1 MRRHLITLLTILML
15 PLAAQAQG
23 DLSEAEYQAK
33 LNELQATIK
42 ELKTELEKV
51 KSSRDNLENNLQ
63 GTEVNIGELHKKIE
77 RLKGELASQ
86 KKQLT
91 QLKHQRSELQQ
102 QQQQQQQRIAEH
114 INAAHRLGQQSQ
126 LKLLLNQQ
134 HPDQVARTLKYY
146 EYFLEAR
153 SEKID
158 AYLAVI
164 SELDTLEPKI
174 QAKTRQLEQSKRSL
188 EGQHQQLRN
197 QQQERLGTLTK
208 LKQSIASKDQQLKKL
223 DRDKRQLQQLLE
235 EVTAAIANLNLSS
248 DGEPFAKR
256 KGKMKLPARGK
267 IANRYG
273 SHRLSGKLKWE
284 GLEIKASEGSSVSA
298 IHHGRVV
305 FSDYLRG
312 HGLLIIIDHGDDY
325 MSLYANNQTLLK
337 DIGDW
342 VSSGEEIAKVGN
354 SGGKGSSGLYFEIR
368 LQGKP
373 VNPNLWCKR

>member
-1 MRRHLITLLTILML
+1 MRHILLTLIALLWL
-15 PLAAQAQG
+15 PLAAAQE
-23 DLSEAEYQAK
+23 SEAEYQAK
-33 LNELQATIK
+33 LNQLQATIAQ
-42 ELKTELEKV
+42 LKTELDKV
-51 KSSRDNLENNLQ
+51 KSSRDNLESNLQ
-63 GTEVNIGELHKKIE
+63 GTEVNIGKLHQKIE

-102 QQQQQQQRIAEH
+102 QQRQQQQHIAEH

-164 SELDTLEPKI
+164 SELDTLEPRI
-174 QAKTRQLEQSKRSL
+174 LAKTEQLQSNRRKL
-188 EGQHQQLRN
+188 ETEHQQLRLR
-197 QQQERLGTLTK
+197 QQDRQQTLTK
-208 LKQSIASKDQQLKKL
+208 LQQSIANKDQQLKKL
-223 DRDKRQLQQLLE
+223 DRDKRQLQQLLQ

-248 DGEPFAKR
+248 DGEPFAQR
-256 KGKMKLPARGK
+256 KGKMPLPATGS
-267 IANRYG
+267 IANRFG
-273 SHRLSGKLKWE
+273 GNRLAGKLKWE
-284 GLEIKASEGSSVSA
+284 GLEIRAAAGSSVSA

-312 HGLLIIIDHGDDY
+312 HGLLIIVDHGDGY

-342 VSSGEEIAKVGN
+342 VSSGEEIARVGN
-354 SGGKGSSGLYFEIR
+354 SGGKTSASLYFEIR
-368 LQGKP
+368 RQGKP
-373 VNPNLWCKR
+373 VNPRLWCQG

>member
-1 MRRHLITLLTILML
+1 MRHLLIALVALLWL
-15 PLAAQAQG
+15 PLAAAQT
-23 DLSEAEYQAK
+23 DEEQYQAK
-33 LNELQATIK
+33 LSELQATIK

-63 GTEVNIGELHKKIE
+63 GTEVNIGKLHQKIE

-102 QQQQQQQRIAEH
+102 QQKQQQHHIAEH

-164 SELDTLEPKI
+164 SELDTIEPRI
-174 QAKTRQLEQSKRSL
+174 QAKTEQLENSKRKL
-188 EGQHQQLRN
+188 ESQHQQLRLR
-197 QQQERLGTLTK
+197 QKDRLETLSK
-208 LKQSIASKDQQLKKL
+208 LKQSISNKDQQLKKL
-223 DRDKRQLQQLLE
+223 ARDKQQLEKLLE

-256 KGKMKLPARGK
+256 KGKMKLPTKGK
-267 IANRYG
+267 ITNRFG
-273 SHRLSGKLKWE
+273 GTRQAGKLTWE
-284 GLEIKASEGSSVSA
+284 GLEIKASAGSSVNA

-312 HGLLIIIDHGDDY
+312 HGLLIIVDHGDSY

-342 VSSGEEIAKVGN
+342 VSSGEEIARVGN
-354 SGGKGSSGLYFEIR
+354 SGGKASNGLYFEIR
-368 LQGKP
+368 RQGKP
-373 VNPNLWCKR
+373 VNPTLWCRR